1 VTSLSNSYAR
11 SKPLL
16 QLVIAAFQRCDG
28 GLHQDM
34 DYKMEPK
41 VGTKA
46 HVKMPTNE
54 TPIAPTYGCYAW
66 INED

>member
-1 VTSLSNSYAR
+1 
-11 SKPLL
+11 
-16 QLVIAAFQRCDG
+16 
-28 GLHQDM
+28 M

-46 HVKMPTNE
+46 HAKMPTNE
-54 TPIAPTYGCYAW
+54 TPIALTYGCYVW